1 MTLAVRKKT
10 PKGTPFPRPNAGIAE
25 AYRRSMHRAIALM
38 GRDYVREIRQLYQ
51 QNGLGLV
58 GDEAPNQPRDE
69 HGRWVAQG
77 GASFVG
83 LQKTYAALLDRL
95 EAEGKQRG
103 PYGVA
108 AWNMGPGGHDTRQEA
123 ELNRPVVLGE
133 IPHPDISHARIPIIF
148 SEGRQKTTHPSGK
161 GWGRRHIEFRHGR
174 QIRELGFKHA
184 LEFAHYIVTHHT
196 QDIESPRHR
205 SRNLVITK
213 ESVEH
218 MIEALHLTPVGDH
231 YRVTTAYPT
240 EEKMGT
246 IR

>member
-10 PKGTPFPRPNAGIAE
+10 PKGTPFPRPNAGVAE
-25 AYRRSMHRAIALM
+25 AYRRSMQRAITLM
-38 GRDYVREIRQLYQ
+38 GRDYVREIRQLYR

-77 GASFVG
+77 QISFAA
-83 LQKTYAALLDRL
+83 LQQKYSKLLDRL
-95 EAEGKQRG
+95 EAEDKQRG
-103 PYGVA
+103 PYGA
-108 AWNMGPGGHDTRQEA
+108 TAWNIGRGGYDTREEV
-123 ELNRPVVLGE
+123 ELKRPVVLGE
-133 IPHPDISHARIPIIF
+133 IPHPDIFHARIPIIF
-148 SEGRQKTTHPSGK
+148 SEGRQKTSQPSGK
-161 GWGRRHIEFRHGR
+161 GWGRRHIEFKHGKD
-174 QIRELGFKHA
+174 IRDLGFKHA
-184 LEFAHYIVTHHT
+184 LEFAHYIVTHYT

-205 SRNLVITK
+205 SRNLVITEK
-213 ESVEH
+213 TVEH

-240 EEKMGT
+240 EEKMET